1 MWGMEA
7 DVDSFSSKTIF
18 FDNPHDEFLLVLDKS
33 KIIEKE
39 SLGCETRVWRDQ
51 QLSCGDAVRPCS
63 TTL

>member
-1 MWGMEA
+1 MEA

-63 TTL
+63 TSL